1 MSFSKIVKKVLF
13 TEGQIKKRVDEMVS
27 RIDKDYQGKD
37 LVVVALLKG
46 SVVFLADLVRGFT
59 RPLAFDFIGVS
70 SYGSSTSSI
79 GAVTLEKGITV
90 DVTGKSVLVVD
101 DILDTGRSLN
111 FVKNYLQK
119 FKPKE
124 IKVCVLLEK
133 KGTRIMDVRADY
145 VGFEIPNVFVLG
157 YGLDYE
163 DRYRHLPYIAS
174 LKEEY
179 YNELRAKITE
189 PSEGIVQP
197 RTAGS
202 SNGRTAGSGPVGLGS
217 NPSPAASTTAKKV

>member
-1 MSFSKIVKKVLF
+1 MTLTKMVKDILF
-13 TEGQIKKRVDEMVS
+13 TEEQIKKRVSEMV
-27 RIDKDYQGKD
+27 RKIDGDFRAKD
-37 LVVVALLKG
+37 LVVIAVLKG

-70 SYGSSTSSI
+70 SYGIDTSSL
-79 GAVTLEKGITV
+79 GVVTLEKGITV
-90 DVTGKSVLVVD
+90 DVADKSVLVVD

-111 FVKNYLQK
+111 FVKTYLQR

-124 IKVCVLLEK
+124 IRICVLLEK
-133 KGTRIMDVRADY
+133 KGTRIVDVKADY

-179 YNELRAKITE
+179 YKGMKTRAEMNI
-189 PSEGIVQP
+189 Q
-197 RTAGS
+197 
-202 SNGRTAGSGPVGLGS
+202 
-217 NPSPAASTTAKKV
+217 